1 MEYTY
6 TIVRKSMDDERPD
19 LLNEYVNKGYD
30 KDYYIGIGTILLGRN
45 QHKNPVYN
53 VYYMCNRIELP
64 YTTVTQFSFVR
75 TSSKTYANRLREWL
89 RFTENIKVYRIPPSL
104 SLEDIEK
111 EEIEQARQLDDKEVA
126 KYRALQELSH
136 QTVMM
141 MFPKLRDSTYSPSE
155 EVSKNAVLMSSLF
168 C

>member
-1 MEYTY
+1 
-6 TIVRKSMDDERPD
+6 MDEERPD
-19 LLNEYVNKGYD
+19 LLNEYVNNGYT

-45 QHKNPVYN
+45 QHKNTVYN

-89 RFTENIKVYRIPPSL
+89 RMSESIKVYRIPPSL

-111 EEIEQARQLDDKEVA
+111 EEIKQARQLDDKEVA

-141 MFPKLRDSTYSPSE
+141 MFPEFRDSTYSPSE
-155 EVSKNAVLMSSLF
+155 EVEKNAVLMSSLF